1 MDPLRRLR
9 QDYAAAFL
17 GYLARRDESGLRAAY
32 ELGRNAV
39 SEPIGL
45 LNLVH
50 IHHEVLVDVL
60 RTARTPEEVQDT
72 GNAAAAFLIDALTSF
87 QMAQLGYPAKPRS
100 APAPP
105 PDTVIATGPDRSA
118 VTGLDEVAA
127 RRENHGPRAPRRSPH
142 R

>member
-72 GNAAAAFLIDALTSF
+72 GDAAAAFLIDALTSF
-87 QMAQLGYPAKPRS
+87 QMAQRGYPAKGRP
-100 APAPP
+100 APAPAP
-105 PDTVIATGPDRSA
+105 ADHGHRNRAGSISSDR
-118 VTGLDEVAA
+118 
-127 RRENHGPRAPRRSPH
+127 P
-142 R
+142 

>member
-87 QMAQLGYPAKPRS
+87 QMTQRGYPAKARS
-100 APAPP
+100 APGP
-105 PDTVIATGPDRSA
+105 PDTLSGNGPDRSA

-127 RRENHGPRAPRRSPH
+127 RRESHGPRAPRRSP
-142 R
+142 RR

>member
-72 GNAAAAFLIDALTSF
+72 GDAAAAFLIDALTSF
-87 QMAQLGYPAKPRS
+87 QMAQRGYPPKARS

-105 PDTVIATGPDRSA
+105 ETVIATGSDRSA

-127 RRENHGPRAPRRSPH
+127 RRESHGPRAPRRSPH

>member
-1 MDPLRRLR
+1 MDPLLRLR

-87 QMAQLGYPAKPRS
+87 QMAQRGYPAKPRT
-100 APAPP
+100 APGP
-105 PDTVIATGPDRSA
+105 PDRLNGNGPDRSA

-127 RRENHGPRAPRRSPH
+127 RRESHGPRAPRRSP
-142 R
+142 RR

>member
-60 RTARTPEEVQDT
+60 RTARTPEEVQDI

-87 QMAQLGYPAKPRS
+87 QMTQRGYLEKALTSTGTTTADDHRGLRS
-100 APAPP
+100 AS
-105 PDTVIATGPDRSA
+105 D
-118 VTGLDEVAA
+118 
-127 RRENHGPRAPRRSPH
+127 
-142 R
+142 

>member
-72 GNAAAAFLIDALTSF
+72 GDAAAAFLIDALTSF
-87 QMAQLGYPAKPRS
+87 QMAQRGYPAKARS
-100 APAPP
+100 APAQP
-105 PDTVIATGPDRSA
+105 RSRA
-118 VTGLDEVAA
+118 ANDVASS
-127 RRENHGPRAPRRSPH
+127 HMT
-142 R
+142 

>member
-87 QMAQLGYPAKPRS
+87 QMAQRGYPAKPRT
-100 APAPP
+100 APGPRG
-105 PDTVIATGPDRSA
+105 TLNGNGPDRSA
-118 VTGLDEVAA
+118 VTGLDEGAA
-127 RRENHGPRAPRRSPH
+127 RRESHGPRAPRRSPH

>member
-87 QMAQLGYPAKPRS
+87 QMAQRGYPAKARS
-100 APAPP
+100 APE
-105 PDTVIATGPDRSA
+105 TVIATGPDRSA

-127 RRENHGPRAPRRSPH
+127 RRESHGPRAPRRSPH

>member
-72 GNAAAAFLIDALTSF
+72 GDAAAAFLIDALTSF
-87 QMAQLGYPAKPRS
+87 QMAQRGYPAKARS

-105 PDTVIATGPDRSA
+105 ETVIATGPDRSA

-127 RRENHGPRAPRRSPH
+127 RRESHGPRAPQRSPH